1 LALKFVWSWGAPFP
15 VTKTKRPRIQSE
27 RGGDFWQYQDLLT
40 PSPSRATHPV
50 PAIVCGVEHVVRAAV
65 GDEDHLRSL
74 IWLSLITLLLAT

>member
-1 LALKFVWSWGAPFP
+1 
-15 VTKTKRPRIQSE
+15 
-27 RGGDFWQYQDLLT
+27 LLT